1 MKFGLSQ
8 FNKTTPKALRHLGYA
23 LLALSVFAAT
33 TWMEYLPNSPR
44 TAEILIWVGAAG
56 KFITSLF
63 GTNEE
68 TTNSTPGN

>member
-8 FNKTTPKALRHLGYA
+8 FNKTTPPKLRRLGYA
-23 LLALSVFAAT
+23 LLAVSVFAAT
-33 TWMEYLPNSPR
+33 TWMEYLPNSPK
-44 TAEILIWVGAAG
+44 TAEIIIWLGAAG

-68 TTNSTPGN
+68 TTNSTGNN